1 MLDFPFSLKI
11 SIDWLSSDK
20 TLTSS
25 DCKTGSTESAVW
37 ISLHTLQHKYH
48 DEYTYN
54 NLKSRVIVVHKVT
67 KQGQAQSTDLR
78 K

>member
-1 MLDFPFSLKI
+1 M
-11 SIDWLSSDK
+11 DWLSTDK

-37 ISLHTLQHKYH
+37 ISLHTLQNKYH

-54 NLKSRVIVVHKVT
+54 NLQSRVIVVHIVT
-67 KQGQAQSTDLR
+67 ELGQAQSTDLR